1 MLTQFRFSMLAGI
14 MLACVPSMP
23 AAAQDSAAPV
33 QGPVVNAP
41 AAPAPKGGTSSS
53 SSFRLGTGISY
64 SSGDYG
70 EIESTEVFAIPVS
83 LTYRTGAL
91 KVRVSVP
98 FVAVRGPGSLLS
110 TPEGR
115 DSSGSGGG
123 SGSDDGGNS
132 GSNSGSGSSG
142 SGSSGSGSSG
152 SGSSGSGSSGGG
164 IEVEDE
170 DDNDVID
177 DDTVITGGG
186 IGAVDNNRSGIGD
199 VSIAMTYSLPLA
211 EGTYFEPSARIK
223 LPTASVAQRL
233 GSGEFDVT
241 LAADLVQELGRA
253 TVYIGGLRK
262 FAGKPEGSTLRSVW
276 GAGGGASLRLADGFT
291 LGADY
296 SWQQSSFV
304 GRQASSE
311 VTGWLYTRLTSD
323 LGLTVHGGTG
333 LNDNSANLF
342 GGASVSLRF

>member
-1 MLTQFRFSMLAGI
+1 MNTQLRFSMLAGA
-14 MLACVPSMP
+14 MLAFVPSIP
-23 AAAQDSAAPV
+23 AAAQDSGAPV
-33 QGPVVNAP
+33 QGPALNAP
-41 AAPAPKGGTSSS
+41 VAPTPTGGNSST

-98 FVAVRGPGSLLS
+98 FVSVSGPGSLLS

-115 DSSGSGGG
+115 DSSGSGGS
-123 SGSDDGGNS
+123 SGGDDSGG
-132 GSNSGSGSSG
+132 NSGSGSSSGSGNSGSGNSGSGG
-142 SGSSGSGSSG
+142 SGSGV
-152 SGSSGSGSSGGG
+152 
-164 IEVEDE
+164 EVEDE
-170 DDNDVID
+170 DDDDIID
-177 DDTVITGGG
+177 DDEVITGGG
-186 IGAVDNNRSGIGD
+186 IAAVDNNRNGIGD
-199 VSIAMTYSLPLA
+199 VSVAMTYSLELG
-211 EGTYFEPSARIK
+211 EGTYFEPTARIK

-233 GSGEFDVT
+233 GSGEVDVT
-241 LAADLVQELGRA
+241 LGADLVQELGLA
-253 TVYIGGLRK
+253 TVYIGGFRK

-276 GAGGGASLRLADGFT
+276 GAGGGASVRVGDGLT

-296 SWQQSSFV
+296 NWQQSSFV

-311 VTGWLYTRLTSD
+311 VTGWLYTRLSSD

-333 LNDNSANLF
+333 LNNNSANLF
-342 GGASVSLRF
+342 GGASLSLRF